1 MAVLESKQPIRNQ
14 LSSLTQL
21 LDWLEVE
28 ILNARYDFH
37 VSDNISI
44 LLTIANLRC
53 SDFLV
58 MTLQCTHRFLYST
71 DLAFLTKIGKKTLTR
86 KSEKTEMLRVS
97 AIELVSLRLWWNKF
111 QTENNQLLSKLIS
124 KHAIWLQI
132 RSVPHDQIISF
143 DFLNNVQ
150 WTAK

>member
-1 MAVLESKQPIRNQ
+1 M
-14 LSSLTQL
+14 
-21 LDWLEVE
+21 E

-86 KSEKTEMLRVS
+86 KSEKTEMLRVLHS
-97 AIELVSLRLWWNKF
+97 VQVCVFK
-111 QTENNQLLSKLIS
+111 ENE
-124 KHAIWLQI
+124 
-132 RSVPHDQIISF
+132 
-143 DFLNNVQ
+143 NVD
-150 WTAK
+150 TDKKI